1 VAGSLRDQLVKAGL
15 ATSSQAKKAERQQ
28 RVESQARRRS
38 NQQQGTANSDK
49 DQARQRAQQLNAQ
62 KVKRDREIAAK
73 KNKKYSAR
81 ALRAEIKQIILQND
95 LRAKGTKDDIDKYVP
110 YNFVHGKKIKKI
122 YVPVAQKILLSA
134 GDLVIV
140 NNDGLYHFVTRQ
152 VAEQIA
158 NRDPKRIIVAHAD
171 KPTEPSED
179 DEYYAKFAV
188 PDDLDW

>member
-1 VAGSLRDQLVKAGL
+1 MAGSLRDQLVKAGL

-38 NQQQGTANSDK
+38 NQQQGTANSEK
-49 DQARQRAQQLNAQ
+49 DQARQHAQQLNAQ
-62 KVKRDREIAAK
+62 KVKRDREIAAE

-95 LRAKGTKDDIDKYVP
+95 LRAKGTKDEDVP

-122 YVPVAQKILLSA
+122 YVPVAQKALLSA

-140 NNDGLYHFVTRQ
+140 NNDGLYYFVTRQ

-158 NRDPKRIIVAHAD
+158 SRDPKRIIVAHAD